1 MGEKLSI
8 TEKITNDLRMELIDG
23 IYYADVI
30 LTEQRIS
37 DKYGCS
43 KTPAREAL
51 SILCSEGLL
60 EKLPN
65 KGYLIKR
72 YTMKELN
79 CLLEY
84 RSILENAVVNLAMQR
99 ATVGDIDQV
108 MNLCDKADSLSPE
121 EFEKQCVMLNREFH
135 IELAKLSQ
143 NYYLVVSIS
152 NVMDQLRVALG
163 FDRSQDRLMAGH
175 RDILNFIKNR
185 DVEAAETWANRF
197 LRYIPSSLVG
207 RFMD

>member
-1 MGEKLSI
+1 
-8 TEKITNDLRMELIDG
+8 MELIDG
-23 IYYADVI
+23 TYYADAI
-30 LTEQRIS
+30 LTEQQIS

-43 KTPAREAL
+43 KTPARESL

-72 YTMKELN
+72 YTMKELE

-84 RSILENAVVNLAMQR
+84 RSILEKAIVNLAIQR
-99 ATVGDIDQV
+99 ASARDIEQV
-108 MNLCDKADSLSPE
+108 MKLCDKADNLSPE

-135 IELAKLSQ
+135 VELAKLSK
-143 NYYLVVSIS
+143 NRYLVVSIS
-152 NVMDQLRVALG
+152 NVMDQVRVALG

-175 RDILNFIKNR
+175 RDILNVIKNR
-185 DVEAAETWANRF
+185 DVQAAEKWTNRF
-197 LRYIPSSLVG
+197 LQYMPNSLVG